1 MKKLTAMLLALCMLL
16 AAVPALGEETDF
28 TGSWYCRV
36 GEINLGFITLNA
48 DGTVNA
54 EITGSAYEGTWSAD
68 GNTVNVT
75 MGGNPTAFVYNGE
88 GLVAEIMPTPF
99 QREEGKIPYTLFSSY
114 MNGELTEY
122 PEGLTEADFILAQA
136 DLMTFMAANQEAI
149 TAVTHSGSAGEPE
162 PAAELTILKENFT
175 VMESYS
181 GFRGTYIAK
190 VQNNTEAPLFI
201 TGGSLTVKDADG
213 NNAGEA
219 TYLSTSGSKYL
230 EPGEISFVSMQADLA
245 ADGTYTFEAAVKAE
259 TKSYYGTDRML
270 PVSQPETETDKYD
283 NYFIKA
289 TVTNNTEA
297 PLAGITVL
305 YVLEDAEGNLLDLS
319 TESLYRHLLGAGSEI
334 TMVTSMS
341 SKVQEYLQSKEI
353 GVASV
358 EVFAY
363 ADNND

>member
-28 TGSWYCRV
+28 SGSWYCRV
-36 GEINLGFITLNA
+36 GEINLGVINLNA
-48 DGTVNA
+48 DGTA
-54 EITGSAYEGTWSAD
+54 TADMTGATYEGTWSAE
-68 GNTVNVT
+68 GNTVTVT
-75 MGGNPTAFVYNGE
+75 LGDAPAAFVYDGE
-88 GLVAEIMPTPF
+88 GLVTEVMPVPF
-99 QREEGKIPYTLFSSY
+99 GREEGKISYTLFSSY

-122 PEGLTEADFILAQA
+122 PEGLTEADLMLAQA
-136 DLMTFMAANQEAI
+136 DMIAFYAANQEKLGGGSP
-149 TAVTHSGSAGEPE
+149 SGSAGEPE

-270 PVSQPETETDKYD
+270 PVSQPETETDKYG
-283 NYFIKA
+283 NFFIKA
-289 TVTNNTEA
+289 TVTNDTEA
-297 PLAGITVL
+297 PLAGIEVV
-305 YVLEDAEGNLLDLS
+305 YALEDAEGNLLDLS
-319 TESLYRHLLGAGSEI
+319 TESLYRHLLGAGSQL

-341 SKVQEYLQSKEI
+341 SKVQEYLQAKDI
-353 GVASV
+353 AVASV

-363 ADNND
+363 AENDD